1 MMLSLKMALFATVCI
16 ALVIFSERL
25 FPFALFSKK
34 DPPPLIRF
42 IEKYIPSMVIAI
54 LIVYCLKDISF
65 TASPFGA
72 PQLIG
77 VAAAVIL
84 HLTLNNPMVS
94 IFGSTIIYMVL
105 SRVLG

>member
-1 MMLSLKMALFATVCI
+1 MLSLKMALLASLCI

-25 FPFALFSKK
+25 FPFALFSRK

-54 LIVYCLKDISF
+54 LIVYCLKDMSF
-65 TASPFGA
+65 SSA
-72 PQLIG
+72 PYG
-77 VAAAVIL
+77 VPYLVGVGAAVLL
-84 HLTLNNPMVS
+84 HLTLKNPMVS
-94 IFGSTIIYMVL
+94 IFGSTIIYMIL